1 MRSSTCSP
9 PWSVRLPATV
19 RTGCAGRGGD
29 AGSKPALVPATT
41 DGKPPGNHEDHDHRL
56 EYSYPLSA
64 IVDGQGL
71 SITAVSYRDTLLF
84 GVVGW
89 HELVPNVDRLRAY
102 LKQELRG
109 VGPRRRPGRGA

>member
-1 MRSSTCSP
+1 M
-9 PWSVRLPATV
+9 

-41 DGKPPGNHEDHDHRL
+41 DGKPPRNHEDHDHYL
-56 EYSYPLSA
+56 ADESHIVETWALSA

-102 LKQELRG
+102 LEQELRG